1 MSRKIPYK
9 SLNNKENVIMYY
21 QGGHNELVF
30 LLTASL
36 HNCSRFGKFINLY
49 T

>member
-9 SLNNKENVIMYY
+9 SLNNKENVITYY

-30 LLTASL
+30 
-36 HNCSRFGKFINLY
+36 FIDCESS
-49 T
+49 

>member
-30 LLTASL
+30 
-36 HNCSRFGKFINLY
+36 FIDCESS
-49 T
+49 